1 MNFITYI
8 NKQGVFKT
16 AECAYDPLRNSIA
29 TISPINENYLVTS
42 VYVDSKK
49 RKVSDVYGVS
59 AVQLAVINDD
69 NFDGNL
75 LDENHYSLE
84 GTRFI
89 VGLLP
94 LDSVGVGGGVSPV
107 VQVSNF
113 PYFKKIN
120 VSWFTVDSLID
131 FGDLPDF
138 AKKLL
143 LNVSHLGGISLPV
156 KIWAENRIYRKG
168 SQVFVNSCGYGVA
181 SSDVFA
187 YLDGEDFFVPAGM
200 PFFFNSFIGRERLGS
215 DGGDSYFTGFVCG
228 K

>member
-1 MNFITYI
+1 MDFITYI

-16 AECAYDPLRNSIA
+16 AECVYDSLGSSVM
-29 TISPINENYLVTS
+29 TIDPIKENYLVTS
-42 VYVDSKK
+42 IFVDSKK
-49 RKVSDVYGVS
+49 RKVKRTSRIS

-75 LDENHYSLE
+75 LDENHYSIE
-84 GTRFI
+84 GTRFF
-89 VGLLP
+89 VDVLP
-94 LDSVGVGGGVSPV
+94 LDSVSGGGVSPV

-143 LNVSHLGGISLPV
+143 LSVSNLGGISLPV

-168 SQVFVNSCGYGVA
+168 SQLFVNSFGYGVA